1 MKTVKNVLLL
11 LSASI
16 VVIITSSCNASTV
29 NSNNNSDN
37 PDKMESKVITKRA
50 SEYNVTNTDLEQ
62 LIIAGLKQRKDIE
75 VKAESLVLDYPY
87 YYNDSIF
94 STFVIEEE
102 TPKIGLVYA
111 DWVEDEYKLQFIDL
125 FPADKE
131 NPFSV
136 ISTHSKLSNDKQN
149 FKAIFGYIEDKSIT
163 GIKLNYKENET
174 TSVEL
179 NDSNRTFLDVS
190 IGNTLELQSI
200 VAQDSDDNKVFEYTY

>member
-1 MKTVKNVLLL
+1 MKTVKNDLLL

-16 VVIITSSCNASTV
+16 VLMITSSCNSSAV

-37 PDKMESKVITKRA
+37 PDKMESRVITKRA

-62 LIIAGLKQRKDIE
+62 LIVDGLKQRKDIE
-75 VKAESLVLDYPY
+75 VQADRLVLDYPY

-94 STFVIEEE
+94 STFLIEEE
-102 TPKIGLVYA
+102 APKIGLVYA
-111 DWVEDEYKLQFIDL
+111 DWVEGEYKLQFIDL

-149 FKAIFGYIEDKSIT
+149 FKAIFGYIDDKSIT

-174 TSVEL
+174 TSVKVASRSLCMEDVGVFSGTL
-179 NDSNRTFLDVS
+179 NTEIL
-190 IGNTLELQSI
+190 
-200 VAQDSDDNKVFEYTY
+200 